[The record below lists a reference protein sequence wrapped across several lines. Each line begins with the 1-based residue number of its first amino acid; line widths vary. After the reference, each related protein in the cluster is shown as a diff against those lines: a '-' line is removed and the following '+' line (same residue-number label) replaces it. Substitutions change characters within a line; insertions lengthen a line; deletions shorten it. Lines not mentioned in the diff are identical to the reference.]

1 MSASTVT
8 PVAYD
13 VLVVGAGPSGLTT
26 AISAARHGAS
36 VLVVDRHRGTS
47 VFPKATGVRP
57 RSMEILRTWGLE
69 ERFRASHQDVRVAM
83 AISMS
88 LVDPHQ
94 QEVSLGAPEPEVL
107 AQVSPSSFAVSAQDE
122 LEPVLLDHLLSIGAT
137 VRFETELVDLLPD
150 DDGQVAR
157 LQGVGAGPGS
167 SYDVHARYVVG
178 ADGAESNVRRLA
190 GIGVRHLGTEGN
202 HLAML
207 FRADLAERIIGRRY
221 ALHMVTTPTGPAI
234 FVPSGVRSLG
244 ARPGVAPGAGR
255 DRSSPGPMPAPSRRS
270 ATDAGMPDL
279 DVELLGVF
287 PWSFGAAVATAMRA
301 GRRLPRGRRRP
312 PDHAQR
318 RDRHEHRDRRR
329 PQPRLEAGLGGP
341 WLGRRGTAGQL
352 RRGALP
358 GGAGQ
363 RAGLPA
369 RPRGPTPPETSA
381 RTSVSCTRRPRF
393 FGTAQ
398 RQRHLLASR
407 ASTGSPAPF
416 RGRARPTPGFSRADT
431 ASPPWTCSTDGSP
444 SSPAAAVDRS
454 SAIRDLAAVDA
465 PAAVVTV
472 GRDVSDTWCELERAY
487 RLGETDAVLVRP
499 DGHIA
504 WRSSASTADLRTALR
519 TALGRAPV
527 TTPSLV

>member
-69 ERFRASHQDVRVAM
+69 DRFRASHQDLRVAM
-83 AISMS
+83 GISMS

-107 AQVSPSSFAVSAQDE
+107 AQVGPSSFAISAQDE

-137 VRFETELVDLLPD
+137 VRFETELVDMLPD

-157 LQGVGAGPGS
+157 LQGVGAGPAS

-178 ADGAESNVRRLA
+178 ADGGESSVRRLA
-190 GIGVRHLGTEGN
+190 GIDVRHLGTEGN

-221 ALHMVTTPTGPAI
+221 ALHMVTTPTGPAM
-234 FVPSGVRSLG
+234 FVPSGSGRWVHDRQWHPELG
-244 ARPGVAPGAGR
+244 ETLE
-255 DRSSPGPMPAPSRRS
+255 SW
-270 ATDAGMPDL
+270 TDARAIETIREDAGVPDL

-301 GRRLPRGRRRP
+301 DRVFLVGDAAHRTTPRGATGMNTGIADGHNLGWKLAWAARGWAGEGLLDSYAEERYP
-312 PDHAQR
+312 VGQANALAS
-318 RDRHEHRDRRR
+318 
-329 PQPRLEAGLGGP
+329 LEASGP
-341 WLGRRGTAGQL
+341 DTTGDLSQDFGVVYTSSAVLRDGAATAPPA
-352 RRGALP
+352 RFSSVDCLP
-358 GGAGQ
+358 GAVPGA
-363 RAGLPA
+363 RAPHAWVQQG
-369 RPRGPTPPETSA
+369 GHG
-381 RTSVSCTRRPRF
+381 VSTLDLFDGRL
-393 FGTAQ
+393 T
-398 RQRHLLASR
+398 LL
-407 ASTGSPAPF
+407 TG
-416 RGRARPTPGFSRADT
+416 R
-431 ASPPWTCSTDGSP
+431 
-444 SSPAAAVDRS
+444 AVDRS

-465 PAAVVTV
+465 PAALVTV